1 MHKKMC
7 SYVILLIGLLI
18 FSFGTAYAVPLVRLG
33 VLGTPVQGTPFGI
46 EVRVDG
52 VDPLDP
58 LTAFGFNTV
67 TPASWSL
74 IPNPTVA
81 LPFEDI
87 SLLFNGDPQ
96 VVGLAPIGSEPSGD
110 DILLATLT
118 YNSSVADTFVYSIT
132 SDTTTDANNDGIP
145 DNPNQGLFFT
155 LTVEDLT
162 TSTNVTVNPIIV
174 EKEPVPEPA
183 TILLVGFGLL
193 ALSLRLTVR
202 KWYIKLIRR

>member
-7 SYVILLIGLLI
+7 RYVILLTGLLI
-18 FSFGTAYAVPLVRLG
+18 FSFGTAYAVPIEVRLG
-33 VLGTPVQGTPFGI
+33 VIGTPVQGTPFGI

-58 LTAFGFNTV
+58 LIAFGFNTV

-74 IPNPTVA
+74 TTNPTVA
-81 LPFEDI
+81 FPFEDI
-87 SLLFNGDPQ
+87 SLFFNGDPQ
-96 VVGLAPIGSEPSGD
+96 VAGLTLIDPEPSGD

-118 YNSSVADTFVYSIT
+118 YNSSAAGTFVYSIT
-132 SDTTTDANNDGIP
+132 SDTTTMDGIP
-145 DNPNQGLFFT
+145 NYPNQGLFFT

-174 EKEPVPEPA
+174 EGEPVPEPA

-193 ALSLRLTVR
+193 ALFFSLTVR
-202 KWYIKLIRR
+202 KWCMKLIRR